1 MEESELSKK
10 AVYEAEKVTRKNEG
24 KSLSQKW
31 KVNNTS
37 RWISVGILLFGALF
51 AFWKMSSSDTPQTSS
66 LPSSTTAPTVA
77 SMDALT
83 VQADDWVKGDK
94 DAPVT
99 LIEYLD
105 FECESC
111 GAYYPIIKELEK
123 EFGAKLRVVTRYFP
137 LPGHKNSMQAAL
149 AAEAAGRQG
158 KYFEMHDLL
167 FESQKEWAEKPAAD
181 PKLFVPYAE
190 KLGLNLEQFNRDRE
204 DKAVKERVER
214 NKAEGNKLKI
224 NGTPSFFLNGTKIQN
239 PRTKEDFTT
248 LIQAEVLKAPVVKT
262 VGEKPLG
269 EKVHEHADFAVYLNG
284 KKFDFTQ
291 AKYQSSKT
299 NPLDPEAHLHD
310 SNGTVTHKHR
320 KGVTL
325 GYFFKSI
332 GMDFTNECFT
342 LDSKESFCNSG
353 DKKLKFYVN
362 GQPNGEFGKYEF
374 TDLDRIL
381 ITYGSEGEATIT
393 TQQSSIADDACLYSE
408 KCPERGKPPTENCV
422 GGLGTEC

>member
-10 AVYEAEKVTRKNEG
+10 AAYDAEKAARKNEG
-24 KSLSQKW
+24 KGLSQKW
-31 KVNNTS
+31 KVNNAS

-51 AFWKMSSSDTPQTSS
+51 AFWKMSSSDEPKTPV
-66 LPSSTTAPTVA
+66 SSTSAPTSTVA

-111 GAYYPIIKELEK
+111 GAYYPIVKELEK
-123 EFGAKLRVVTRYFP
+123 DFGNKLRVVTRYFP

-149 AAEAAGRQG
+149 AVEAAGRQG

-181 PKLFVPYAE
+181 AKLFVPYAE

-204 DKAVKERVER
+204 DAAVKARIER

-248 LIQAEVLKAPVVKT
+248 LIQAEVLKAPVVKADE
-262 VGEKPLG
+262 EKPLG

-291 AKYQSSKT
+291 AKYQSSET

-310 SNGTVTHKHR
+310 GNGTVTHKHR
-320 KGVTL
+320 QGVTL

-332 GMDFTNECFT
+332 GMEFTNECFT
-342 LDSKESFCNSG
+342 LDSKESFCSSS
-353 DKKLKFYVN
+353 DRKLKFYVN
-362 GQPNGEFGKYEF
+362 GQPNNEFGKYEF

-381 ITYGSEGEATIT
+381 ISYGNESEAEIT
-393 TQQSSIADDACLYSE
+393 TQLDSIRDDACLYSE
-408 KCPERGKPPTENCV
+408 KCPERGAPPTENCV
-422 GGLGTEC
+422 GGLGTQC